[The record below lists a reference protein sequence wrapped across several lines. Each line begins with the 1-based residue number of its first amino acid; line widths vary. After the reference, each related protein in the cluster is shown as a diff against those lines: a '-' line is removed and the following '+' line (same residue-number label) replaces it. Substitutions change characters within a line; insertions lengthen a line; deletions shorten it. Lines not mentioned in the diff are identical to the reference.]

1 MYWKAPIMKAHA
13 ARRACKLNHHD
24 NVAFTD
30 AATLQQPW
38 LSDMRIAS
46 VSHSCS
52 ALPFEVAPA
61 AMTITITPAAS
72 DRMRHFLASTPTAA
86 GVRFGV
92 KRTGCS
98 GFAYVVDLA
107 ETLDEGDKTVDVDG
121 LPLIVNDK
129 SLALVEGTVIDFQ
142 RQGLNA
148 SFVFHNPNATGE
160 CGCGESF
167 TVG

>member
-1 MYWKAPIMKAHA
+1 M
-13 ARRACKLNHHD
+13 
-24 NVAFTD
+24 
-30 AATLQQPW
+30 
-38 LSDMRIAS
+38 S
-46 VSHSCS
+46 
-52 ALPFEVAPA
+52 
-61 AMTITITPAAS
+61 ITITPAANE
-72 DRMRHFLASTPTAA
+72 RMRHFLAATPAAA

-98 GFAYVVDLA
+98 GFAYVVDIA
-107 ETLDEGDKTVDVDG
+107 DAVGEDDRRVEVDG
-121 LPLIVNDK
+121 VPLIVSDK
-129 SLALVEGTVIDFQ
+129 ALALVDGTVIDFQ

>member
-1 MYWKAPIMKAHA
+1 M
-13 ARRACKLNHHD
+13 N
-24 NVAFTD
+24 
-30 AATLQQPW
+30 
-38 LSDMRIAS
+38 
-46 VSHSCS
+46 
-52 ALPFEVAPA
+52 
-61 AMTITITPAAS
+61 ITITPAAS
-72 DRMRHFLASTPTAA
+72 ERMRHFLASTPAA
-86 GVRFGV
+86 TGVRFGV

-107 ETLDEGDKTVDVDG
+107 EAMDEGDQLVEVDG

-129 SLALVEGTVIDFQ
+129 SLALVQGTVIDFQ

>member
-1 MYWKAPIMKAHA
+1 
-13 ARRACKLNHHD
+13 
-24 NVAFTD
+24 
-30 AATLQQPW
+30 
-38 LSDMRIAS
+38 
-46 VSHSCS
+46 
-52 ALPFEVAPA
+52 
-61 AMTITITPAAS
+61 MTITITPSANQ
-72 DRMRHFLASTPTAA
+72 RMRQFLEQTPAA
-86 GVRFGV
+86 VGVRFGV

-107 ETLDEGDKTVDVDG
+107 SSVEDDDQVVPIDGVPVVVNGKSMPLVD
-121 LPLIVNDK
+121 
-129 SLALVEGTVIDFQ
+129 GTVIDFQ

>member
-1 MYWKAPIMKAHA
+1 MSI
-13 ARRACKLNHHD
+13 
-24 NVAFTD
+24 
-30 AATLQQPW
+30 
-38 LSDMRIAS
+38 S
-46 VSHSCS
+46 
-52 ALPFEVAPA
+52 
-61 AMTITITPAAS
+61 ITPPA
-72 DRMRHFLASTPTAA
+72 RERIRQFLAQTPDAV

-107 ETLDEGDKTVDVDG
+107 DAARAEDQTLEVDG
-121 LPLIVNDK
+121 IRLIVDAK
-129 SLALVEGTVIDFQ
+129 SLPMVDGTVIDFR

-148 SFVFHNPNATGE
+148 AFVFHNPNATGE

>member
-1 MYWKAPIMKAHA
+1 
-13 ARRACKLNHHD
+13 
-24 NVAFTD
+24 
-30 AATLQQPW
+30 
-38 LSDMRIAS
+38 
-46 VSHSCS
+46 
-52 ALPFEVAPA
+52 
-61 AMTITITPAAS
+61 MTITITPIARE
-72 DRMRHFLASTPTAA
+72 RMRQFLAQTPTAA

-107 ETLDEGDKTVDVDG
+107 EAVGADDRTLDVDG
-121 LPLIVNDK
+121 VPVIVDARSLP
-129 SLALVEGTVIDFQ
+129 LVEGTLIDF
-142 RQGLNA
+142 RREGLNA

>member
-1 MYWKAPIMKAHA
+1 M
-13 ARRACKLNHHD
+13 
-24 NVAFTD
+24 
-30 AATLQQPW
+30 
-38 LSDMRIAS
+38 S
-46 VSHSCS
+46 
-52 ALPFEVAPA
+52 
-61 AMTITITPAAS
+61 ITITPAANE
-72 DRMRHFLASTPTAA
+72 RMRHFLAGMPTAA

-107 ETLDEGDKTVDVDG
+107 DSIDAGDQLVEVDG
-121 LPLIVNDK
+121 VPLIVNDK

-142 RQGLNA
+142 RHGLNA

-167 TVG
+167 TVS

>member
-1 MYWKAPIMKAHA
+1 
-13 ARRACKLNHHD
+13 
-24 NVAFTD
+24 
-30 AATLQQPW
+30 
-38 LSDMRIAS
+38 
-46 VSHSCS
+46 
-52 ALPFEVAPA
+52 
-61 AMTITITPAAS
+61 MTITITPIARE
-72 DRMRHFLASTPTAA
+72 RMRQFLAQTPTAA

-107 ETLDEGDKTVDVDG
+107 EAVGADDHTLDVDG
-121 LPLIVNDK
+121 VPVIVDARSLP
-129 SLALVEGTVIDFQ
+129 LVEGTLIDF
-142 RQGLNA
+142 RREGLNA

>member
-1 MYWKAPIMKAHA
+1 
-13 ARRACKLNHHD
+13 
-24 NVAFTD
+24 
-30 AATLQQPW
+30 
-38 LSDMRIAS
+38 
-46 VSHSCS
+46 
-52 ALPFEVAPA
+52 
-61 AMTITITPAAS
+61 MTITITAAAN
-72 DRMRHFLASTPTAA
+72 DRMRHFLAAAPASA

-107 ETLDEGDKTVDVDG
+107 ESMGDGDRLVEVDG

-148 SFVFHNPNATGE
+148 SF
-160 CGCGESF
+160 
-167 TVG
+167 TVS

>member
-1 MYWKAPIMKAHA
+1 
-13 ARRACKLNHHD
+13 
-24 NVAFTD
+24 
-30 AATLQQPW
+30 
-38 LSDMRIAS
+38 
-46 VSHSCS
+46 
-52 ALPFEVAPA
+52 
-61 AMTITITPAAS
+61 MTITITAPANQ
-72 DRMRHFLASTPTAA
+72 RMRQFLSQTPGAA

-107 ETLDEGDKTVDVDG
+107 ATVEPDDQLLEIDGVPVVVDG
-121 LPLIVNDK
+121 K
-129 SLALVEGTVIDFQ
+129 SLALVDGTVIDFQ

>member
-1 MYWKAPIMKAHA
+1 
-13 ARRACKLNHHD
+13 
-24 NVAFTD
+24 
-30 AATLQQPW
+30 
-38 LSDMRIAS
+38 
-46 VSHSCS
+46 
-52 ALPFEVAPA
+52 
-61 AMTITITPAAS
+61 MTITITPSAS
-72 DRMRHFLASTPTAA
+72 QRMRQFLAQTPQAA

-107 ETLDEGDKTVDVDG
+107 ETVGEEDEVVELDGVPVVVDRKS
-121 LPLIVNDK
+121 LPLVD
-129 SLALVEGTVIDFQ
+129 GTVIDFR